1 MNLDIISIGDELL
14 IGQTLNTN
22 AFWISKEL
30 NKVGFTIRQQI
41 TIADTEIA
49 ILTALETALSKSD
62 VVIFTGGLGPTSDDL
77 TMPALNKY
85 FGGSL
90 MRDDKVYQHIKKMI
104 TSRGFE
110 MNRNN
115 QNQALVPDNCRVI
128 YNANGTAPG
137 LWFEKEGKVVI
148 AMPGVPYEMKAMIT
162 DEVIPKLK
170 EQFDLPE
177 IINQMVYTQGM
188 PESMLAERI
197 FDWENNLPETIKL
210 AYLPSPGRVKLRL
223 SSTGTDRG
231 MLQHNINVEVE
242 KLAQL
247 IPQYI
252 YSADNEDIATVV
264 GELLRKNKL
273 TLATAESCT
282 GGYIAHLITRIAG
295 SSDYYK
301 GSVIAYSNEVKINEL
316 SVNADDID
324 KYGAVSEQ
332 VVQQMAVGVK
342 NKMNTD
348 YAIAISGIAGPT
360 GGTEQKPVG
369 TVWIAIAT
377 PKGTVA
383 KKHVFGKQRDV
394 NIERAAITALGMLR
408 KELG

>member
-1 MNLDIISIGDELL
+1 MDVSPHVNCLL
-14 IGQTLNTN
+14 
-22 AFWISKEL
+22 WE
-30 NKVGFTIRQQI
+30 
-41 TIADTEIA
+41 
-49 ILTALETALSKSD
+49 
-62 VVIFTGGLGPTSDDL
+62 GGLRT
-77 TMPALNKY
+77 
-85 FGGSL
+85 
-90 MRDDKVYQHIKKMI
+90 R
-104 TSRGFE
+104 R
-110 MNRNN
+110 
-115 QNQALVPDNCRVI
+115 I
-128 YNANGTAPG
+128 YNHLHHTIVAVG
-137 LWFEKEGKVVI
+137 LLLSFLLHRR
-148 AMPGVPYEMKAMIT
+148 Y
-162 DEVIPKLK
+162 
-170 EQFDLPE
+170 
-177 IINQMVYTQGM
+177 
-188 PESMLAERI
+188 I

-282 GGYIAHLITRIAG
+282 GGYIAHLITRITG